1 MRFATMTEKHSC
13 ELRVPFEHE
22 GEAEVAYN
30 TLKVD
35 PEPPRSGVTKSFLLE
50 KNMLIVTFEAEEA
63 RKLRVAVGS
72 SFDLISLV
80 VDTIREFGT
89 TPPT

>member
-1 MRFATMTEKHSC
+1 M
-13 ELRVPFEHE
+13 PFEHE

-50 KNMLIVTFEAEEA
+50 KNMLIV
-63 RKLRVAVGS
+63 
-72 SFDLISLV
+72 
-80 VDTIREFGT
+80 
-89 TPPT
+89 